1 MEIITCQPKRRK
13 ANRRANGLNRSI
25 FKSEETRLTS
35 HTGQTVVLD
44 LMLLVVCLDPVVELH
59 FEADLGF

>member
-1 MEIITCQPKRRK
+1 M
-13 ANRRANGLNRSI
+13 NRSI